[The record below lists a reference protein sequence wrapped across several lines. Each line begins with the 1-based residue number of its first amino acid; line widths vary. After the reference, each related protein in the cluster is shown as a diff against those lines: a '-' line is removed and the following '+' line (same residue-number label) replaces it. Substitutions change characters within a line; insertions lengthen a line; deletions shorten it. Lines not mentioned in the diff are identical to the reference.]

1 VSVRRSFMAVIIAL
15 GLIVIIG
22 LVILSP
28 LALTELAHL
37 RSNWLQL
44 SEIGQTYG
52 AVSALLTSLALVGV
66 IFSLLYQSRNNQN
79 AREQTIRSL
88 QFELIRL
95 AMGDASLMTAAGAP
109 WDLDIPA
116 DSSSIRQFLYV
127 QVWVSFLSSNYMI
140 GELPESSV
148 RHLAAHEI
156 FRSEAGRNYW
166 RAVGQVQ
173 ISNSKGPRKRFF
185 RILDDEYN
193 KAISS
198 GVPIARPI
206 KVSDPSTVHTA
217 SRAKVAQQLLPFVAA
232 TITGIIAGRLWQHRK
247 KST

>member
-1 VSVRRSFMAVIIAL
+1 MVAIMVL

-22 LVILSP
+22 LVVLSP
-28 LALTELAHL
+28 VALTELAHL

-95 AMGDASLMTAAGAP
+95 AMGDPALMTAAGAP

-127 QVWVSFLSSNYMI
+127 QVWVSFLSGNYMI

-156 FRSEAGRNYW
+156 FRSQAGRNYW
-166 RAVGQVQ
+166 KAVGQVQ

-198 GVPIARPI
+198 GVPVARSI
-206 KVSDPSTVHTA
+206 KVTEPSTGRA
-217 SRAKVAQQLLPFVAA
+217 KSRAQAGRQLSKFVAA
-232 TITGIIAGRLWQHRK
+232 TIIGIIAGRLWQHRK
-247 KST
+247 EGT